1 MTIHTYAS
9 EWPVVNSA
17 SGLICWPNPSS
28 EMNAG
33 KSPLHL
39 RHRASD
45 DECVRD
51 VLIRAAAA
59 GDEDAKALIVCS
71 LLEQQAY

>member
-1 MTIHTYAS
+1 MT
-9 EWPVVNSA
+9 
-17 SGLICWPNPSS
+17 
-28 EMNAG
+28 AG

-45 DECVRD
+45 DESVRD
-51 VLIRAAAA
+51 VLIRAAAT
-59 GDEDAKALIVCS
+59 GDEDTKALIVCR